1 LGAAHGEKRLRSSQ
15 FFYDRIFDA
24 MPSQRILIV
33 DDQRDIRE
41 LLRASL
47 EYLKLDLHIV
57 DVPSGEEAMLVISR
71 QKFDLLITDVRLA
84 GMTGLELVQKVQK
97 RNPGLKII
105 LITGMTDSDVRQ
117 QVAEFGA
124 EAFFYKPVDIVEF
137 QATVVRCLEASQAS
151 PSAPL
156 ETRKTSLVDIAP
168 PQAETLPDQLDQM
181 RQEFNA
187 QCVWVSDRKGEVVI
201 RLGEMPQEFDAV
213 AWQQAVAAAS
223 ASSVEVARALQKPS
237 PENYLYF
244 AILEYDLHMVDL
256 GWSHALL
263 AATLRE
269 VGKERTAFIPAMQ
282 KWAREIM
289 PALLRYQE
297 SDTTSQS
304 DGVAE
309 ETDEIPL
316 SEDDLKSLD
325 DAFQTVTNKPVD
337 TQELNEFWE
346 AVVDGKGAESAVN
359 AGSLTYDQARRLG
372 LAPEE

>member
-1 LGAAHGEKRLRSSQ
+1 
-15 FFYDRIFDA
+15 

>member
-1 LGAAHGEKRLRSSQ
+1 
-15 FFYDRIFDA
+15 
-24 MPSQRILIV
+24 
-33 DDQRDIRE
+33 
-41 LLRASL
+41 
-47 EYLKLDLHIV
+47 
-57 DVPSGEEAMLVISR
+57 
-71 QKFDLLITDVRLA
+71 
-84 GMTGLELVQKVQK
+84 
-97 RNPGLKII
+97 
-105 LITGMTDSDVRQ
+105 VRQ

-187 QCVWVSDRKGEVVI
+187 KCVWVSDRKGEVVI
-201 RLGEMPQEFDAV
+201 RLGEMPQELDAV

-223 ASSVEVARALQKPS
+223 ASSVEVARALQKQS

-244 AILEYDLHMVDL
+244 AVLEYDLHMVDL